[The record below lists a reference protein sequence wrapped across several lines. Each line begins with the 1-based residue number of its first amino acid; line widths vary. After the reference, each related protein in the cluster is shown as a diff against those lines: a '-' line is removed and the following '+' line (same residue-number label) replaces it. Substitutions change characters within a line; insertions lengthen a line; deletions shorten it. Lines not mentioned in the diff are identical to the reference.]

1 MEIRIRDLVEAGL
14 YKNEEEVMEEALRLL
29 LQDRPHLRVALAVHR
44 YRTDPELT
52 LAQAAAIARV
62 SVESMK
68 EILKRYGV
76 PLRLGPADRTEA
88 LAEIRAL
95 EDFLNVGACC

>member
-1 MEIRIRDLVEAGL
+1 
-14 YKNEEEVMEEALRLL
+14 
-29 LQDRPHLRVALAVHR
+29 VALAVHR

-76 PLRLGPADRTEA
+76 PLRLGPTDRTEA
-88 LAEIRAL
+88 LAKIRAL
-95 EDFLNVGACC
+95 KDSLNAGSC